1 MIHLPTTPATELEST
16 TRLKAKH
23 LLRFSKIEDAVVI
36 WLPEDLFELLA
47 IVESGEEMERFVE
60 HSQPKKLVISFDNV
74 RSCGSQAVGDLVK
87 LAKKVRSYGGELK
100 LCSMSTRVREVF
112 DLCRLIGPIFD
123 VYSSA
128 GEAVESFP
136 PNHL

>member
-23 LLRFSKIEDAVVI
+23 RLRFSKIEDAVVI

>member
-1 MIHLPTTPATELEST
+1 MIHLPNLAAKETEPN

-23 LLRFSKIEDAVVI
+23 RLRFSTIEDAVVI

-60 HSQPKKLVISFDNV
+60 HSQPKKLVISFDHV
-74 RSCGSQAVGDLVK
+74 CTCGSQAIGDLVK
-87 LAKKVRSYGGELK
+87 LAKKVRGYGGELK
-100 LCSMSTRVREVF
+100 LCSMSNRVREVF
-112 DLCRLIGPIFD
+112 DMCRLIGPIFD

-128 GEAVESFP
+128 GEAVKAFP
-136 PNHL
+136 QRAT

>member
-16 TRLKAKH
+16 VRLKPKH
-23 LLRFSKIEDAVVI
+23 RLRFSKIEDAVVI

-60 HSQPKKLVISFDNV
+60 HSKPKKLVISFDHV

-112 DLCRLIGPIFD
+112 DLCRLIGPIFN

-136 PNHL
+136 QNKI